1 MGLVTAEEAKGL
13 TPVIVQD
20 VRNNNVL
27 MLAYMNDESLELTRK
42 TGYMH
47 YWSRSRNAIWKK
59 GETSGN
65 LQKAVEILTDCDGD
79 ALLARVEQ
87 TGVACHTGTYSCFAK
102 APVDQRDV
110 FAELWEV
117 FAERK
122 ASQCGSSYTCKLM
135 NNRNLLLKKIA
146 EESSEVIIA
155 AKDGERP
162 QVVYEAADLL
172 YHLMVLL
179 FDEGITMD
187 EVKKELEGRRR

>member
-1 MGLVTAEEAKGL
+1 MTATEGGVLV
-13 TPVIVQD
+13 PVVVQD

-65 LQKAVEILTDCDGD
+65 VQKAVEILTDCDGD
-79 ALLARVEQ
+79 AMLARVEQ
-87 TGVACHTGTYSCFAK
+87 TGVACHTGTYSCFSE
-102 APVDQRDV
+102 APIEQRDV
-110 FAELWEV
+110 LAELWDV
-117 FAERK
+117 FAQRK
-122 ASQCGSSYTCKLM
+122 AAGDESSYTYKLL

-155 AKDGERP
+155 AKDRERGE
-162 QVVYEAADLL
+162 VVYEAADLL

-179 FDEGITMD
+179 FDEGIPM
-187 EVKKELEGRRR
+187 EEIKKELEGRRR